1 MKIIV
6 DAFGGDN
13 APLEVIKG
21 SAMAVEKLGV
31 EIVLTGDEDIIKKVA
46 AENEISMNGISV
58 IDTKEVID
66 IHDDPT
72 MVIKEKSN
80 CSMAVG
86 LKQLADGNGD
96 AFVSAGSTGAL
107 VVGSTFIVKRLKGIK
122 RAALAPLLPNA
133 KSFMMLID
141 GGANVDCRPEMLVQ
155 FAIMGSCYMEKI
167 MGVKSPNVGLVNVG
181 AEDTKG
187 RELELQ
193 AYKQLSAAPIN
204 FGGNCEAREI
214 PTGEF
219 DVVVADGFTGNV
231 VLKLFEGMG
240 SFFAHTLKDM
250 LTKGILSKLAAL
262 LIYPKVKAFKKKMDY
277 SEQGGAPLMGIS
289 KPVIKA
295 HGSSDAKAF
304 YNAIRQADKFVKEQV
319 IDEITKSLA
328 LLKEQTAE
336 TTKE

>member
-31 EIVLTGDEDIIKKVA
+31 EIVLTGDTDIINRTA
-46 AENEISMNGISV
+46 AENNISMNGIDI
-58 IDTKEVID
+58 IDTKAVID
-66 IHDDPT
+66 IHDEPT
-72 MVIKEKSN
+72 MVIKEKSD

-86 LKQLADGNGD
+86 LKALAEDKGD
-96 AFVSAGSTGAL
+96 AFVCAGSTGAL
-107 VVGSTFIVKRLKGIK
+107 VVGATFIAKRLKGIK
-122 RAALAPLLPNA
+122 RAALAPILPTA
-133 KSFMMLID
+133 KGYMILMD

-155 FAIMGSCYMEKI
+155 FGIMGSCYMEKV
-167 MGVKSPNVGLVNVG
+167 MNVKSPKVGLINVG

-187 RELELQ
+187 RDLEIE
-193 AYKQLSAAPIN
+193 AYKQFKNAPVN
-204 FGGNCEAREI
+204 FFGNLEAREL
-214 PTGEF
+214 PKGECE
-219 DVVVADGFTGNV
+219 VAVSDGFTGNV
-231 VLKLFEGMG
+231 ALKLYEGMG

-250 LTKGILSKLAAL
+250 LTSSPISKLAAL
-262 LIYPKVKAFKKKMDY
+262 MIMPKVKEFKKKMDY
-277 SEQGGAPLMGIS
+277 SETGGAVLLGIS

-304 YNAIRQADKFVKEQV
+304 YNAIRQAKNCVDGRV

-328 LLKEQTAE
+328 VLKNSGD
-336 TTKE
+336 KESV